1 MITISKSTTEEIK
14 AFNQAEWIASDLMYY
29 GQSTGWT
36 KEEYIFKAEEDG
48 KIVGS
53 IEGNY
58 EEGVLYIEDV
68 IVLKEKRGLG
78 VGKKLIEEAIKYAKE
93 MGGHKAY
100 LITGKTWEVR
110 KFYESMGFINTGELK
125 NHFRNVDFVIYEK
138 KLI

>member
-1 MITISKSTTEEIK
+1 MITISKSSSEEIK
-14 AFNQAEWIASDLMYY
+14 AFNQAEWIASDLAYY
-29 GQSTGWT
+29 GQSTGWI
-36 KEEYIFKAEEDG
+36 KEGYIFKAEEDG
-48 KIVGS
+48 KLIGS

-78 VGKKLIEEAIKYAKE
+78 VGKMLVENAQKYAKE
-93 MGGHKAY
+93 RGGHKMY

-110 KFYESMGFINTGELK
+110 KFYESMGFINTGEFK

-138 KLI
+138 SI